1 MEPLISQRFSAP
13 FQLVPHNFVT
23 RPVIFKLSKRWHLTI
38 FVNRGIK
45 YLICVKCL
53 EVYTPGSLT
62 ARFKKLEVPSQT
74 ESIVFQ
80 SKHKISGASRWTPYV
95 FMLWVRDRIYLRMPW
110 MRSLVHMSSIFQ
122 SLVHAFGPHLSNQFK
137 LSRNDILTLSHT
149 GQTWSNT
156 TNNVLNKPDLKVS
169 TPFIFPSVDAAL
181 PPWSTTA
188 WPGKWQHEKGVRFM
202 LKVIS
207 YLDNITIFIIFI
219 HEWWRY
225 FKVFQCISSI
235 LDCLAAQSRWQ
246 LCIWSDAPKC
256 CLGFQDLSISWPC
269 WSSWS
274 RKLNSIT
281 KRIVGY
287 TSVSGALQIHCVCT
301 WLPLASRLKCYLSSL
316 IHVQSGCYPSNPE
329 HERKRAKTV
338 INHTTTWS
346 NSEQFASNLK
356 RGRNIVNDWRSCKSG
371 RATSKDISKWRNWH
385 HNITVEEVFWWIS
398 T

>member
-1 MEPLISQRFSAP
+1 MRRCLRGALRPDRGSDS
-13 FQLVPHNFVT
+13 T
-23 RPVIFKLSKRWHLTI
+23 RK
-38 FVNRGIK
+38 
-45 YLICVKCL
+45 
-53 EVYTPGSLT
+53 
-62 ARFKKLEVPSQT
+62 
-74 ESIVFQ
+74 
-80 SKHKISGASRWTPYV
+80 
-95 FMLWVRDRIYLRMPW
+95 
-110 MRSLVHMSSIFQ
+110 
-122 SLVHAFGPHLSNQFK
+122 AFGQYYNIH
-137 LSRNDILTLSHT
+137 
-149 GQTWSNT
+149 
-156 TNNVLNKPDLKVS
+156 
-169 TPFIFPSVDAAL
+169 
-181 PPWSTTA
+181 PW
-188 WPGKWQHEKGVRFM
+188 VM
-202 LKVIS
+202 I
-207 YLDNITIFIIFI
+207 
-219 HEWWRY
+219 
-225 FKVFQCISSI
+225 FQCISSI

-385 HNITVEEVFWWIS
+385 HNISQLRKSSDESPLNFHFNFVDFCPTVGNLLFTAECRRHKTRTRQVDLQNLCKSLSLQNLREISQPFFAVFLTFPCLLEVKS
-398 T
+398 NAKKS